1 MYTRY
6 LYYSIGHRKETFY
19 AFKSFSSRVFNFD
32 LHKIKKVILWALLRE
47 LGKRCV
53 WSVFASRAF
62 ANIPIIFQSSIK
74 GNIYL
79 RAWHLLIR
87 QIFSHYCSKNRKA
100 DDKVQFLPFAVRI
113 RKIFRNWGYCSF
125 LDDKQKKIVT
135 HVVIGRSDFY
145 SGLLFTSEIRREPHW
160 FANEPNQ

>member
-1 MYTRY
+1 MMIVGQSSHFTSCYWCFNLCTAIFYRRVW
-6 LYYSIGHRKETFY
+6 SMNSKEWLQTFY
-19 AFKSFSSRVFNFD
+19 AFKLFSPSVFNFD

-79 RAWHLLIR
+79 RAWQLLIQ

-113 RKIFRNWGYCSF
+113 REAVYLTYIYNGIWYNTF
-125 LDDKQKKIVT
+125 Q
-135 HVVIGRSDFY
+135 
-145 SGLLFTSEIRREPHW
+145 IRRSSLCG
-160 FANEPNQ
+160 

>member
-1 MYTRY
+1 MMIVGQSSHFTSCYWRFNLCTAIFYRRVWSMNSKEW
-6 LYYSIGHRKETFY
+6 LETFY
-19 AFKSFSSRVFNFD
+19 AFKLFSPSVFNFD

-79 RAWHLLIR
+79 RAWQLLIQ

-113 RKIFRNWGYCSF
+113 REPVYLTYVYNGIWYNTF
-125 LDDKQKKIVT
+125 Q
-135 HVVIGRSDFY
+135 
-145 SGLLFTSEIRREPHW
+145 IRRSSLCG
-160 FANEPNQ
+160 

>member
-1 MYTRY
+1 MMIVGQSSHFTSCYWRFNLCTAIFYRRVW
-6 LYYSIGHRKETFY
+6 SMNSKEWLQTFY
-19 AFKSFSSRVFNFD
+19 AFKLFSPRVFNFD

-74 GNIYL
+74 GNIYH
-79 RAWHLLIR
+79 RVWQLLIR

-113 RKIFRNWGYCSF
+113 REAVYLTYIYNGIRYNTF
-125 LDDKQKKIVT
+125 Q
-135 HVVIGRSDFY
+135 
-145 SGLLFTSEIRREPHW
+145 IRRSLLCG
-160 FANEPNQ
+160 